1 MQKSDLPK
9 LKLPDNP
16 GVYFFRKKGDIL
28 YIGRATSLNDRV
40 KSYFSD
46 DLISTRSSR
55 IVDMVTLADTVTWQ
69 ETDSVLEAIILEASL
84 IKKHQPSYNVKEKD
98 DKSFNYVVITDE
110 EFPRVLV
117 ERGRTIEKLEIS
129 KGARNVYGPF
139 VNGTLL
145 RQCMKII
152 RKIFP
157 YRDTCIPAD
166 PATSSTSGKFGRP
179 CFNAQI
185 GLCPGVCS
193 GAISAVEYRKTVR
206 RIEQL
211 LSGKKADIIKDLE
224 KEMKSFAKVE
234 KFEQAGQAKKLLE
247 SLLHIQDV
255 ALIKNDNSY
264 DAYDGKMTGK
274 SKDQEENDFRIE
286 AYDVAHI
293 SGKSMVSVMVVSKN
307 GEIDKN
313 SYRKFKIKTVQGA
326 NEVGSLTE
334 TLNRRFAHSEWK
346 MPDLIVV
353 DGNDVQRNATKNVLS
368 KLSADGL
375 LGDEKINI
383 PVLSIVKDDKHKA
396 RKVLGMD
403 EISAKVKEVFGGSE
417 NFIKHITHL
426 NSEAHRFAIAYHR
439 LVRGKDSLGI
449 KK

>member
-1 MQKSDLPK
+1 MQKSDLTK

-16 GVYFFRKKGDIL
+16 GVYFFRSKDGDIL
-28 YIGRATSLNDRV
+28 YIGRATSLSDRV
-40 KSYFSD
+40 KSYFSN

-98 DKSFNYVVITDE
+98 NKSFNYVVITDE
-110 EFPRVLV
+110 DFPRVLI

-139 VNGTLL
+139 VNGSLL

-157 YRDTCIPAD
+157 YRDTCTPANSNAD
-166 PATSSTSGKFGRP
+166 SSPLKPNRP

-193 GAISAVEYRKTVR
+193 GAISAVEYKKTIR

-224 KEMKSFAKVE
+224 KEMKAFARDE
-234 KFEQAGQAKKLLE
+234 KFEQASQTKKLLE

-255 ALIKNDNSY
+255 ALIKNDNLY
-264 DAYDGKMTGK
+264 DEVVAEKAEN
-274 SKDQEENDFRIE
+274 QNENDFRIE

-326 NEVGSLTE
+326 NEVESLTE
-334 TLNRRFAHSEWK
+334 TLNRRFAHTEWK
-346 MPDLIVV
+346 MPNLIVV
-353 DGNDVQRNATKNVLS
+353 DGNDVQRNATKKVLN
-368 KLSADGL
+368 KLFEDSPGS
-375 LGDEKINI
+375 EKVNI
-383 PVLSIVKDDKHKA
+383 PVLSIVKDNRNKA
-396 RKVLGMD
+396 REVLGVD
-403 EISAKVKEVFGGSE
+403 RVDIKIKEVFGGSE
-417 NFIKHITHL
+417 NLIKHITHL

-449 KK
+449 RK